1 MPINAD
7 KPLQWKADVAASVDL
22 YNDWF
27 MRFGPKAYRDT
38 RAKTTERVQKAIQ
51 LTDELTVLGPEILKA
66 HPSILPVLRMSTAPP
81 LARDRL
87 AGLAYAG
94 RHLIQSMEDNGQLP
108 PRMREAELDS
118 QLQSIARVLIR
129 LLDQDLFPWLEQ
141 KTRPTKIER
150 YRASTVVADRLCGTI
165 ADPIIRNAQEH
176 RQLNLIAKYLR
187 KRGYTQI
194 PSRTV
199 KVFTDLPAGTFT
211 FRMNVAAGVRRKIN
225 VPIDVIIHPFTPHPS
240 GFPIL
245 IEAKSA
251 GDFANTNKRRK
262 EEATKIKQLRARYG
276 EGLRYILFL
285 CGYFDSGYVGYEA
298 AEGID
303 WVWEHRIED
312 LEMIGI

>member
-7 KPLQWKADVAASVDL
+7 KPFQWKADVAASVDL
-22 YNDWF
+22 YNNWF
-27 MRFGPKAYRDT
+27 MRFGPKAYRGT
-38 RAKTTERVQKAIQ
+38 RAKTTERVEETIR
-51 LTDELTVLGPEILKA
+51 LTDELIGLNAEILKA

-94 RHLIQSMEDNGQLP
+94 RHLIQSMEDHGQLP

-118 QLQSIARVLIR
+118 QLQSISRVLIR
-129 LLDQDLFPWLEQ
+129 LLDHDLFPWVRQ
-141 KTRPTKIER
+141 KTRPANIER
-150 YRASTVVADRLCGTI
+150 YRASTVVADRLCG
-165 ADPIIRNAQEH
+165 AVSDPIIRNAQEQ

-187 KRGYTQI
+187 KRGYVQV
-194 PSRTV
+194 SGGTV
-199 KVFTDLPAGTFT
+199 KAFTDLPAGTFT
-211 FRMNVAAGVRRKIN
+211 FRMNVAAGAERTVN
-225 VPIDVIIHPFTPHPS
+225 VPVDVVIQPHQPHPS

-262 EEATKIKQLRARYG
+262 EEATKVKQLRGRYG
-276 EGLRYILFL
+276 DSLPYLLFL
-285 CGYFDSGYVGYEA
+285 CGYFDAGYLGYEA

-303 WVWEHRIED
+303 WVWEHRIGD
-312 LEMIGI
+312 LELVGV